1 MNRLKEFR
9 SFLNLQKQMPDKPK
23 KILFY
28 DEIFED
34 LEHIERK
41 ISPTLKYKSIIN
53 LQENINK
60 ISEKV
65 TKTLDVISLEG
76 TRDEILHFEGVKSI
90 IQLKI
95 QNIKLKLEKLKL
107 KSTSLN
113 LDLNPEKPQNML
125 KIQKNVEFLEQENIA
140 IMESSLN
147 ERYRQTRRRLLEIE
161 SIQENI
167 GNYLN
172 LQDERID
179 NIISNSGAIYES
191 VEKSKSLIEKNESA
205 GSFFRRFFIILMFC
219 LTFMILFIHLFY
231 K

>member
-9 SFLNLQKQMPDKPK
+9 TILDLKNQKPDKPR

-28 DEIFED
+28 DTIFDD
-34 LEHIERK
+34 LKNIEKK
-41 ISPTLKYKSIIN
+41 ITSTLNYKTILN

-65 TKTLDVISLEG
+65 EKTLDLISLEG
-76 TRDEILHFEGVKSI
+76 TRDEILHFEGVKNI

-95 QNIKLKLEKLKL
+95 QTIKLRLEKLKL
-107 KSTSLN
+107 KSTIFN
-113 LDLNPEKPQNML
+113 LDLNPEKPQHTL
-125 KIQKNVEFLEQENIA
+125 KIQKEVEFLEQENMEI
-140 IMESSLN
+140 IESSMN

-179 NIISNSGAIYES
+179 NIISNSSAIYAS
-191 VEKSKSLIEKNESA
+191 VEKSKSLIEKNVNA

-219 LTFMILFIHLFY
+219 LTFMIFFIHLFY